1 MIEFNTEH
9 DLTEKS
15 GGPDMTPMIDMVFL
29 LLIFFLLTSIVL
41 RPALEVDL
49 PESETADSEEP
60 LGLTITVRE
69 DGAVLFEGRETGLN
83 SLLPE
88 LAAAAAQDGPG
99 PVVIQADRGV
109 DFELIVRIMDIARQA
124 GAESLSFV
132 VRDR

>member
-49 PESETADSEEP
+49 PESETADSEESR
-60 LGLTITVRE
+60 GLTITVRE
-69 DGAVLFEGRETGLN
+69 SGAVLFEGRETGLN
-83 SLLPE
+83 ALLSE
-88 LAAAAAQDGPG
+88 LTAAAQRGPE
-99 PVVIQADRGV
+99 PVIIFADRSV

-124 GAESLSFV
+124 GAESLSFI